1 MYYFVEYM
9 IGAQTSNRPAAA
21 DFSGTTVVEP
31 ELENRYLACGIDLSN
46 EIEVRIDA
54 CTYEI
59 VQTESGDDD

>member
-1 MYYFVEYM
+1 ME
-9 IGAQTSNRPAAA
+9 S
-21 DFSGTTVVEP
+21 
-31 ELENRYLACGIDLSN
+31 ELENPYLACGIELSN